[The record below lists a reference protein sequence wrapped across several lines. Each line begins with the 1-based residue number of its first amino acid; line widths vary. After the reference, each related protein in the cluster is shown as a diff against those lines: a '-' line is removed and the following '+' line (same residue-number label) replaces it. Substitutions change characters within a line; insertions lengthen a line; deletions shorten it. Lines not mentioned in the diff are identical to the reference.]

1 MWEGGEEVPLIR
13 LELNLWVIGHRC
25 LRKLLLQAFAWDMIS
40 KWCFWE
46 CLVQSYLMD
55 NPNSQKSTSLEKSF
69 QTPKDPWQWFA
80 AGSILAHHI
89 TPVEVDKMF
98 ITIKFLCFSNHFWF
112 QDVVRKLLKPR
123 CGNWFSKIV
132 QGDCEQIGACLAY
145 LAHFY
150 STFCWKP
157 NEQGSVKK
165 SKTRMPIVQAMGAVI
180 RPISIVRH
188 HGAKFGE
195 IKLENWLSLH
205 CKLSKLLLVLLRN

>member
-13 LELNLWVIGHRC
+13 LELNLWVIGPRC

-98 ITIKFLCFSNHFWF
+98 ITITIIFLKSNCVSAIIFGSKMLSENFWNQGVATGFLKLCRETASKLVPALPTLHTSIPHFVEN
-112 QDVVRKLLKPR
+112 QMNKDLLKSPR
-123 CGNWFSKIV
+123 L
-132 QGDCEQIGACLAY
+132 ACPL
-145 LAHFY
+145 
-150 STFCWKP
+150 S
-157 NEQGSVKK
+157 
-165 SKTRMPIVQAMGAVI
+165 
-180 RPISIVRH
+180 RP
-188 HGAKFGE
+188 
-195 IKLENWLSLH
+195 W
-205 CKLSKLLLVLLRN
+205 VL